1 MGASPANPGDEP
13 WDPQRGRWSAR
24 RTAVERELTT
34 REMDVMSVLWDLGSA
49 TVAEVNERLDDD
61 LAYNTVLTILRILES
76 KGLAGHAKEG
86 RAHRYHPLLAR
97 EEAGRSV
104 LGRLRD
110 KVFSGSAELLVAQ
123 LVSDE
128 QLSPAAVRRLRKL
141 LDQRLEGE
149 EEK

>member
-1 MGASPANPGDEP
+1 MVASETHPATRNAGPG
-13 WDPQRGRWSAR
+13 AR
-24 RTAVERELTT
+24 RETKVERTLTA

-49 TVAEVNERLDDD
+49 TVTEVNERMDDD

-76 KGLAGHAKEG
+76 KGLVGHTKHG
-86 RAHRYHPLLAR
+86 RAHHFHPLLGR

-104 LGRLRD
+104 LVRLRD

-149 EEK
+149 EGQ